1 MNVAKFLVLG
11 TLDPIVSASGYD
23 IIRELDKKMVTHWTN
38 VKKGSIYHAL
48 KALTKDEHIQE
59 TEKLKQGSYPTMTLF
74 KITKTG
80 QNLFDKMQKEAFM
93 GLYPYFFGFKLALKF
108 NSRLEADQIRKY
120 ADKAIEIIDTN
131 IARMDEY
138 IASLPKSDP
147 SLDNFPFF
155 IEHDKMLFIQEKKW
169 IQMAMER
176 LDG

>member
-11 TLDPIVSASGYD
+11 TLDQMVSASGYE

-59 TEKLKQGSYPTMTLF
+59 TEKLKQGAFPTMTLY
-74 KITKTG
+74 KINKTG
-80 QNLFDKMQKEAFM
+80 QNLFDTMQKEAFL

-108 NSRLEADQIRKY
+108 NSRLEANQIQKY
-120 ADKAIEIIDTN
+120 ADKAIKIIDIN
-131 IARMDEY
+131 IARRDEY

-147 SLDNFPFF
+147 NLDSYSFF

-169 IQMAMER
+169 IQMVIER
-176 LDG
+176 LHE